1 MSEHQPNPAD
11 AAGDDDLAQMTPNQ
25 RRALNKALAA
35 LETMAALWA
44 SEIRL
49 TDLSKRIAD
58 VPDAAER
65 AKRIAAFVEQ
75 GFIEG
80 AYRHY
85 LDHKDQIEAL
95 ATDNSQATGLVDQ
108 HHRDSAELRK
118 LCVARD
124 QARRTA
130 EYWKAE
136 HNASNKRIAELEAQI
151 ATVAPAVAAQ
161 PVGVA
166 GAMPGTDG
174 FTMAVFK
181 ADDIPIG
188 TALYTSAQSEGLRKD
203 AERLDW
209 LDKNMFHREMNEW
222 DARIHR
228 GETMW
233 VMFAPNGVQGSAR
246 NVIDAALSQ
255 HTGEKS

>member
-1 MSEHQPNPAD
+1 MSEHQPNPAS
-11 AAGDDDLAQMTPNQ
+11 AAGDDDLEQMTPNQ

-95 ATDNSQATGLVDQ
+95 ATDRAQATGLVDQ

-118 LCVARD
+118 LCEARD

-136 HNASNKRIAELEAQI
+136 HNAVNKRIAALEAQI
-151 ATVAPAVAAQ
+151 ATVAPAVDAQ

-166 GAMPGTDG
+166 GTMPGTDG
-174 FTMAVFK
+174 FTMAAFK
-181 ADDIPIG
+181 ASEVPVG
-188 TALYTSAQSEGLRKD
+188 TPLYASAQSEGLRK
-203 AERLDW
+203 E
-209 LDKNMFHREMNEW
+209 
-222 DARIHR
+222 
-228 GETMW
+228 
-233 VMFAPNGVQGSAR
+233 
-246 NVIDAALSQ
+246 
-255 HTGEKS
+255 

>member
-1 MSEHQPNPAD
+1 MSERQPNPAG

-95 ATDNSQATGLVDQ
+95 AT
-108 HHRDSAELRK
+108 
-118 LCVARD
+118 
-124 QARRTA
+124 
-130 EYWKAE
+130 
-136 HNASNKRIAELEAQI
+136 
-151 ATVAPAVAAQ
+151 VAPAVDAQ
-161 PVGVA
+161 PVAEVGPRLYDGLA
-166 GAMPGTDG
+166 NPIRWTDMKAMDRL
-174 FTMAVFK
+174 
-181 ADDIPIG
+181 PIG
-188 TALYTSAQSEGLRKD
+188 TKLCPCTAKTDLMQSGAPVYQARARGTEQAWVDVNHNGFLAALAMRSME
-203 AERLDW
+203 
-209 LDKNMFHREMNEW
+209 
-222 DARIHR
+222 ARILYNAPKLPEQSLETLR
-228 GETMW
+228 DVIRCLRETGVYRDEEGESTNALQDL
-233 VMFAPNGVQGSAR
+233 VSGYSAAAIR
-246 NVIDAALSQ
+246 ALSQ
-255 HTGEKS
+255 HKKGEP